1 VNQTS
6 EEIQKYHEKTI
17 LKLREEKK
25 ELIEALRGLFVSL
38 KDITWA
44 WTPESPYGIAAKV
57 LEKHGRYWK

>member
-1 VNQTS
+1 VDQTS
-6 EEIQKYHEKTI
+6 EEIQHYHEQTI

-25 ELIEALRGLFVSL
+25 ELIEALRGLFISL